1 MAKVGRP
8 TKLTPELIET
18 LKEVVED
25 ALYFTDQDLVEE
37 LNEKLPKDQ
46 QIKYTTFKAYKG
58 GQRQDNNP
66 LIKEFVS
73 LIKKA
78 LRSEKKALMN
88 DLKKGENQWQSRAWI
103 LERKFNE
110 WNLKKIIESDI
121 TTKGESLNIDL
132 SKLSYE
138 QLKDL
143 AGDNTK
149 GS

>member
-1 MAKVGRP
+1 
-8 TKLTPELIET
+8 
-18 LKEVVED
+18 
-25 ALYFTDQDLVEE
+25 
-37 LNEKLPKDQ
+37 
-46 QIKYTTFKAYKG
+46 
-58 GQRQDNNP
+58 
-66 LIKEFVS
+66 VS